1 MKYIFLLIITIL
13 IGMNAYSQGSA
24 DVRVTNVRSLSFNN
38 LLPGITSAVAT
49 TSANAGKFTIDIR
62 KNLTLAVTFTLPSYL
77 TSGANNLPV
86 TFTATK
92 STNSNDG
99 TLGTSFNPYS
109 GTTIT
114 RNNAG
119 TRNWYLRLGG
129 TIQTPTAQKGGNY
142 TGSIILTLSFIG
154 N

>member
-1 MKYIFLLIITIL
+1 MIIV
-13 IGMNAYSQGSA
+13 GMSVYAQGSS

-38 LLPGITSAVAT
+38 ILPGVTSTVAT
-49 TSANAGKFTIDIR
+49 TSANAGKFSIDIR
-62 KNLTLAVTFTLPSYL
+62 RNSTLSFTFTLPTYL
-77 TSGANNLPV
+77 TSGSNNLPV

-99 TLGTSFNPYS
+99 TLGTSFNPYT

-114 RNNAG
+114 RNSSG

-129 TIQTPTAQKGGNY
+129 TIQTPTAQAGGNY
-142 TGSIILTLSFIG
+142 TGSIILRISFIG